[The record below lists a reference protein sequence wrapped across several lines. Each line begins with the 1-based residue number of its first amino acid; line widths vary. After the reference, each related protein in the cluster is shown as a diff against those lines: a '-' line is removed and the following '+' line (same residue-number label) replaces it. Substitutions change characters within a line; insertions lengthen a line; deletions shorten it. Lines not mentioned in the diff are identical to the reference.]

1 MSEEMQFTA
10 ENKALSEEELN
21 KISGGGSSSME
32 FLDIPCP
39 GCGRKPILKVVVSGA
54 HFIAE
59 KYICQ
64 RCHWEAE
71 KLPE

>member
-1 MSEEMQFTA
+1 MSEEMKLA
-10 ENKALSEEELN
+10 EDKALSEEEL
-21 KISGGGSSSME
+21 KEVSGGGSSSME

-59 KYICQ
+59 KYIFQ

-71 KLPE
+71 KLPQ